1 MMNTLQSAT
10 HDINTAFGI
19 SIEKYFTTKPPN
31 QGSGQEN
38 GAGPT
43 IWVMISAILLTIMR
57 DNGYGLDG
65 LSCFTQLTLVIVG
78 FVFVDDKDSINAEKS
93 VNERRRPF
101 STTATSSGYMGRFIE
116 CD

>member
-31 QGSGQEN
+31 QGSGQGN

-43 IWVMISAILLTIMR
+43 IWVMISANLLTIMR
-57 DNGYGLDG
+57 DNGYGLDI
-65 LSCFTQLTLVIVG
+65 LSYLAQLALVIAG
-78 FVFVDDKDSINAEKS
+78 FVFADDTDNINAAKL
-93 VNERRRPF
+93 VN
-101 STTATSSGYMGRFIE
+101 TK
-116 CD
+116 